1 LNETAVKALGWENPL
16 GREMNHWGRGGQS
29 ATVVGVI
36 KDFHMHS
43 LHLEIK
49 PLYVYLNPESG
60 RYISVKVREQ
70 NLSETIDFIQ
80 GKMREFSPQYPF
92 NYQFFDDIFDRAYRA
107 EQKIGTLFSVFAMLA
122 ILIACLGLFGLA
134 SFTAEQRTKEIGIR
148 KILGASVSHIAFLL
162 SREFTKWVVIANI
175 VAWPIAYYVMTQW
188 LQNFAY
194 KVNLGL
200 FTFLVAGASAL
211 FIALLTVSF
220 QTIRAA
226 TANPVDSL
234 RYE

>member
-1 LNETAVKALGWENPL
+1 
-16 GREMNHWGRGGQS
+16 MRG
-29 ATVVGVI
+29 
-36 KDFHMHS
+36 
-43 LHLEIK
+43 
-49 PLYVYLNPESG
+49 
-60 RYISVKVREQ
+60 
-70 NLSETIDFIQ
+70 
-80 GKMREFSPQYPF
+80 FSPQYPF

>member
-1 LNETAVKALGWENPL
+1 
-16 GREMNHWGRGGQS
+16 
-29 ATVVGVI
+29 
-36 KDFHMHS
+36 MHS

-60 RYISVKVREQ
+60 RYISIKVKEQ
-70 NLSETIDFIQ
+70 NLSGTIDFIQ
-80 GKMREFSPQYPF
+80 GKMRGFSPQYPF

-107 EQKIGTLFSVFAMLA
+107 EQKIGILFSVFAMLA

-162 SREFTKWVVIANI
+162 SREFTKWVAIANI

-200 FTFLVAGASAL
+200 FTFLLAGALAL